1 MPYNGVVETKAAV
14 RRAREKAQLREA
26 ILSAARRILVDEG
39 YQAIS
44 IRAVADAVE
53 YSAAALYLHFQD
65 KESILAELALEGF
78 DRLAVRLK
86 SVQTDSAF
94 PLLLGQAEQYLEFA
108 LENPRLYELM
118 FLSAGVEFFTDDVE
132 AAANGPECFRLLISA
147 VILGQEQGVLTR
159 QLPVPLLAYS
169 LWGSLHGLA
178 TLAVSKR
185 FFWIPEEQI
194 PNLFRE
200 HARAMLVGHKP

>member
-1 MPYNGVVETKAAV
+1 
-14 RRAREKAQLREA
+14 
-26 ILSAARRILVDEG
+26 
-39 YQAIS
+39 
-44 IRAVADAVE
+44 
-53 YSAAALYLHFQD
+53 ALYLHFQD

-132 AAANGPECFRLLISA
+132 AAANGPEC
-147 VILGQEQGVLTR
+147 
-159 QLPVPLLAYS
+159 
-169 LWGSLHGLA
+169 
-178 TLAVSKR
+178 
-185 FFWIPEEQI
+185 
-194 PNLFRE
+194 
-200 HARAMLVGHKP
+200 